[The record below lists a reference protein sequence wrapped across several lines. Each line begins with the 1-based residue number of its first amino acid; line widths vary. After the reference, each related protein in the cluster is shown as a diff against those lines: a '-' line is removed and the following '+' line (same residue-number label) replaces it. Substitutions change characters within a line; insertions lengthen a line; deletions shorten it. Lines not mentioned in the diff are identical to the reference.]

1 MWTKTFWLQVAERVI
16 VGAAIGASTV
26 AVVGMTVWSIDTWRE
41 IAGGGLMGGFLAL
54 CASLAGRAAGNPDV
68 PLATAP
74 RPAREYR
81 HREDG
86 R

>member
-1 MWTKTFWLQVAERVI
+1 MWTKTFWKQVAERVI

-26 AVVGMTVWSIDTWRE
+26 FVVGMTVWSIDTWRE
-41 IAGGGLMGGFLAL
+41 IAGGGLMGAFMAL
-54 CASLAGRAAGNPDV
+54 CASLAGRAVGDPDV

-81 HREDG
+81 HQEDG